1 MQCNYQEIRF
11 VSIMAEEK
19 KFKFKSLKE
28 MQEDSKKAWDK
39 FQEDSKK
46 NWLKFVDAINEFFG
60 TPPDKK
66 ITHSGPSMNQNV
78 QSPASQIS
86 LTDKEPEFKD
96 IAELRPIPEKKTPAE
111 QWDENWKRFGE
122 SALLAFDDM
131 RTKIN
136 GWNMKNAEWI
146 QDQILKNE
154 QNMNIW
160 LKKQEQKSQ
169 DMKQKQ
175 QIALERFNK
184 WVNDNNDRNKR
195 FFEQQKKAWD
205 DQIQKWK
212 QEQEDLKAKNKEKWE
227 SSQNKFKEDYE
238 HWIQERREKAMEK
251 AKYKLRVGWRQSLY
265 LTLTFLPIIL
275 LIVVIVA
282 LINALTK

>member
-1 MQCNYQEIRF
+1 MT
-11 VSIMAEEK
+11 EEK
-19 KFKFKSLKE
+19 KFKLKSFKE
-28 MQEDSKKAWDK
+28 IQEDSKKAWEK

-46 NWLKFVDAINEFFG
+46 NWQKFADAINEFFG

-66 ITHSGPSMNQNV
+66 IHPSE
-78 QSPASQIS
+78 QSNSFNLKRLPDQIS
-86 LTDKEPEFKD
+86 LIDKEPEFKD
-96 IAELRPIPEKKTPAE
+96 IAELQPIPQKKTPAE

-122 SALLAFDDM
+122 SAIMAFDDM

-160 LKKQEQKSQ
+160 LKKQEQKHQ
-169 DMKQKQ
+169 DMKEKQK
-175 QIALERFNK
+175 IALERFKK
-184 WVNDNNDRNKR
+184 WVNDNNERNQR

-205 DQIQKWK
+205 EQIQKWK
-212 QEQEDLKAKNKEKWE
+212 LEQEEMKAKNKEKWE
-227 SSQNKFKEDYE
+227 ASQNKFKEDYE

-275 LIVVIVA
+275 LLVVIIA
-282 LINALTK
+282 LINAVTK